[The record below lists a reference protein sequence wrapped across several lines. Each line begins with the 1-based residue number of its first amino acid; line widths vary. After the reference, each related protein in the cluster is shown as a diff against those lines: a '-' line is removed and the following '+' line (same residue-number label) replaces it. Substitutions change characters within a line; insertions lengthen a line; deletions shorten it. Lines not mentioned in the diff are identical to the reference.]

1 MTRTP
6 PAFARLA
13 ARMRASRTA
22 LLGLTG
28 AMMVGI
34 GAVAFAQIAGGDRG
48 IAPINASADFAVG
61 DVRID
66 VTGKTAFEARANGW
80 REAQRLGWAKLYAK
94 THAGSKGPKLS
105 DSVLDGIVSAIVVEH
120 EQIGPNRYIA
130 RLGVLF
136 DRARAGQVLGV
147 SGRVR
152 RSPPLL
158 VIPVTWVGNMPQA
171 FEMRSPW
178 QRAWARYRTGDSAID
193 YVRTAGTGVDT
204 LLLTASQ
211 TERRNRHWWRAILDQ
226 YGAAD
231 VLVPSA
237 RLEFAWPGGP
247 VTGHFA
253 ARYGPDRELLGSFR
267 IKARSAAAIPAMM
280 ARAVARIDGIYTDA
294 LAAGLLRPDPSLIIE
309 EPVDEDEIPEIEETE
324 DAVSDDPVVDNDDA
338 LPPAAVS
345 SVAVQF
351 DTPDAATVSAIEA
364 AVGGA
369 SGVISA
375 QTSSLALGGT
385 SVMRVTYRGDLAS
398 LRASLQARGFTVQEG
413 GGTLRIS
420 R

>member
-1 MTRTP
+1 
-6 PAFARLA
+6 
-13 ARMRASRTA
+13 MRGRRTA
-22 LLGLTG
+22 LLGLAG
-28 AMMVGI
+28 MLMVGG
-34 GAVAFAQIAGGDRG
+34 GAVAVAQIAGGDRG

-61 DVRID
+61 DVRVD
-66 VTGKTAFEARANGW
+66 ATGKNAFEARDNGW

-94 THAGSKGPKLS
+94 THAGAKGPALS
-105 DSVLDGIVSAIVVEH
+105 DSVLDGIVSAIVVEQ

-147 SGRVR
+147 SGRIR

-178 QRAWARYRTGDSAID
+178 QRAWARYRTGNSAID

-309 EPVDEDEIPEIEETE
+309 EPVDEDELPEIEETE
-324 DAVSDDPVVDNDDA
+324 DAVTSDDPVVDNDDA
-338 LPPAAVS
+338 PPPAAVS

-351 DTPDAATVSAIEA
+351 DTPDADAVSAIEA

-398 LRASLQARGFTVQEG
+398 LRAALQARGFNVQEG